1 MLFSGFLQVHIPIR
15 YLPEKFYLKFC
26 LYVCVCIGR
35 AGNGTSES
43 FDETGSADG
52 DSIASESSSETSKSH
67 DDSDNTTVPSCP
79 VDLTAPWV
87 DISVLEVDNPNL
99 FMVSHNGGF

>member
-1 MLFSGFLQVHIPIR
+1 M
-15 YLPEKFYLKFC
+15 
-26 LYVCVCIGR
+26 CVCIGR

-67 DDSDNTTVPSCP
+67 DDSDNTTVPSCS

>member
-1 MLFSGFLQVHIPIR
+1 M
-15 YLPEKFYLKFC
+15 
-26 LYVCVCIGR
+26 YVCLCIGR
-35 AGNGTSES
+35 TGNGTPES

-67 DDSDNTTVPSCP
+67 DDSDNTTVTSCP
-79 VDLTAPWV
+79 VDLTVPWV

-99 FMVSHNGGF
+99 FMVSHGGEF

>member
-1 MLFSGFLQVHIPIR
+1 M
-15 YLPEKFYLKFC
+15 C
-26 LYVCVCIGR
+26 LCIDR
-35 AGNGTSES
+35 TGNGTSES

-67 DDSDNTTVPSCP
+67 DDSDNTTVTSCP
-79 VDLTAPWV
+79 VDLTVPWV

-99 FMVSHNGGF
+99 FMVSHGGEF